1 MIRRFYELLP
11 GPAAVR
17 IAQMVLAV
25 AVLVVLVALFYEW
38 VGSTFFDSGGVV
50 G

>member
-11 GPAAVR
+11 DPAAVGT
-17 IAQMVLAV
+17 AQMVLA
-25 AVLVVLVALFYEW
+25 ATVLIVLVALLYEW
-38 VGSTFFDSGGVV
+38 VGSTFFDSGGAV

>member
-1 MIRRFYELLP
+1 VIRRFYELLP

-17 IAQMVLAV
+17 IAQIVLAA
-25 AVLVVLVALFYEW
+25 AVLIVLVALLYEW
-38 VGSTFFDSGGVV
+38 VGSTFFDSEGAV